1 MYQILLVKKWKKKLK
16 VYFLIRI
23 SNELL
28 NNSVDRINSIDALS
42 IVLLKEFLL
51 FDFPNKRVLTIL
63 ISLSVNMFAFI
74 VAILSERACFEY

>member
-63 ISLSVNMFAFI
+63 ISLSVNMFASI

>member
-1 MYQILLVKKWKKKLK
+1 M
-16 VYFLIRI
+16 
-23 SNELL
+23 

-63 ISLSVNMFAFI
+63 ISLSVNMFASI